1 MIKKAI
7 GWYKNCSLPLKASFW
22 FLISN
27 VVYKCVS
34 MLTVPIFTRMLT
46 TAEMG
51 TVSVFNSWM
60 SIVSIVATLQITAG
74 VFNKAMIKYE
84 EDKDGYTSTILIL
97 ESCIT
102 VILFLIFCAFKSFVE
117 TISGLSFTLII
128 MMFIDI
134 FTGSAVSI
142 WSARQRFDYRY
153 RSVVA
158 YSIISN
164 IVATGL
170 SIIFILLFPSEK
182 VLAKIAGLTVVRLVG
197 GSVIFLLLIRK
208 GKKVVNLPY
217 WKYSVNYNLPLIP
230 HYLSQMVLNQSD
242 RLMIDNICGKS
253 YAGIYSVASQLALV
267 TQMIIASL
275 HGVLMPWAFKN
286 IKSGNAKNIG
296 KRTIQ
301 LELLVGGA
309 CLLFSLFAPEALYIF
324 GGKDYMKAVSVIPP
338 VCMSVL
344 FITIYTFFGYIEF
357 YYEKTKLIM
366 VASCIVAV
374 ANIILNAIFI
384 PIFGFIAAAYT
395 TLVCYILYSLSHYW
409 FMKKICKENGIENP
423 FNGNLIFALSLVFVL
438 LSVLCSFVYGI
449 VWLRYTLIA
458 VISVIGFWIL
468 IVKKYYKV
476 ILNTK

>member
-242 RLMIDNICGKS
+242 RLMIDNICGKA
-253 YAGIYSVASQLALV
+253 YAGIYSVACQLALV
-267 TQMIIASL
+267 TQMIITSL
-275 HGVLMPWAFKN
+275 HGVLMPWAFKS
-286 IKSGNAKNIG
+286 IKSGNAKVIG

-301 LELLVGGA
+301 LELFVGGA

-324 GGKDYMKAVSVIPP
+324 GGAEYMKAVNVIPP

-344 FITIYTFFGYIEF
+344 FITIYTFFGFIEF

-374 ANIILNAIFI
+374 ANIALNAIFI
-384 PIFGFIAAAYT
+384 PIFGFVAAAYT
-395 TLVCYILYSLSHYW
+395 TLACYILYSLSHYW
-409 FMKKICKENGIENP
+409 FMKKICKDNGMSNP
-423 FNGNLIFALSLVFVL
+423 FNGKLIFAISIVFTALSILV
-438 LSVLCSFVYGI
+438 SFVYNNI
-449 VWLRYTLIA
+449 WLRYVLIA
-458 VISVIGFWIL
+458 IILMVGFWLLIIKKNYRLIL
-468 IVKKYYKV
+468 GKK
-476 ILNTK
+476 